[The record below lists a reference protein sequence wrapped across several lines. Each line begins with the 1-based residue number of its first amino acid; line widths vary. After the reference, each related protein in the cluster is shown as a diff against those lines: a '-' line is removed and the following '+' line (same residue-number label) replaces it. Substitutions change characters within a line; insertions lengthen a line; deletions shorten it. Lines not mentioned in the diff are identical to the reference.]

1 MQEVRP
7 PMELP
12 DKGATVQVPGIG
24 CAYFGCV
31 LKGQRV
37 CGG

>member
-7 PMELP
+7 QMELP

-24 CAYFGCV
+24 CAISAVF
-31 LKGQRV
+31 
-37 CGG
+37 